1 MVRLVPEQPTRIPHR
16 RALGLALVAL
26 AGLSL
31 IPLSQRSSQAPA
43 RLPAP
48 LANARPAPLPPAQA
62 AWISP
67 LQRQCSV
74 NDRALVARL
83 KTQQTTY
90 PSTLKRVKI
99 DPSNYDQRVPYDAF
113 GNPLQTTPSLV
124 VLHETVFGLQSA
136 LNTFI
141 KHNPRDEDQVSY
153 HLLIGENGESVEALH
168 PRFRAYGAG
177 YSAFDGEWAVLN
189 PELPGSINNFALHLS
204 LETPLDGENDAET
217 HSGYS
222 SAQYDAMA
230 VVLAD
235 WMNRYKIPKE
245 RITTHRHVD
254 LGAARADPRSFN
266 WEALQ
271 QRLAALGVLC

>member
-1 MVRLVPEQPTRIPHR
+1 M
-16 RALGLALVAL
+16 GLALVAL
-26 AGLSL
+26 AA
-31 IPLSQRSSQAPA
+31 IAFVPLWQRHSGYSA

-48 LANARPAPLPPAQA
+48 LPNARPAPMPPAQA
-62 AWISP
+62 AWSTP
-67 LQRQCSV
+67 LSKQCTV

-83 KTQQTTY
+83 KAQREGHA
-90 PSTLKRVKI
+90 SNLKRVQI
-99 DPSNYDQRVPYDAF
+99 DPSNYAQRAAHDAF
-113 GNPLQTTPSLV
+113 GNPLSATPTLV

-141 KHNPRDEDQVSY
+141 KHNPRDADQVSY
-153 HLLIGENGESVEALH
+153 HLLIGENGDAVEALH

-204 LETPLDGENDAET
+204 LETPLDGENNASG

-222 SAQYDAMA
+222 PAQYDSLA

-235 WMNRYKIPKE
+235 WMKRYHIPKE

-254 LGAARADPRSFN
+254 LGAERADPRSFN
-266 WEALQ
+266 WQALQ

>member
-1 MVRLVPEQPTRIPHR
+1 MVRLVPEQPLRHPSR

-26 AGLSL
+26 AATALV
-31 IPLSQRSSQAPA
+31 PLWQRGSQRAV

-48 LANARPAPLPPAQA
+48 LPNALPAPLPPAQA
-62 AWISP
+62 AWTSP
-67 LQRQCSV
+67 LSKQCEV

-83 KTQQTTY
+83 KAKQESYATN
-90 PSTLKRVKI
+90 LKRVRI
-99 DPSNYDQRVPYDAF
+99 DPSNYAQRDAHDAF
-113 GNPLQTTPSLV
+113 GNPLATTPTLV

-153 HLLIGENGESVEALH
+153 HLLIGENGEAVEALH

-204 LETPLDGENDAET
+204 LETPLDGENNAES

-222 SAQYDAMA
+222 SAQYDSLA

-235 WMNRYKIPKE
+235 WMKRYHIPKE

-266 WEALQ
+266 WQALQ

>member
-1 MVRLVPEQPTRIPHR
+1 M
-16 RALGLALVAL
+16 GLALVAL
-26 AGLSL
+26 AA
-31 IPLSQRSSQAPA
+31 IAFVPLWQRHSGYSA

-48 LANARPAPLPPAQA
+48 LPNARPAPMPPDQA
-62 AWISP
+62 AWSTP
-67 LQRQCSV
+67 LSKQCAV

-83 KTQQTTY
+83 KAQREGHA
-90 PSTLKRVKI
+90 SNLKRVQI
-99 DPSNYDQRVPYDAF
+99 DPSNYAQRAAHDAV
-113 GNPLQTTPSLV
+113 GNPLSATPTLV

-141 KHNPRDEDQVSY
+141 KHNPRDADQVSY
-153 HLLIGENGESVEALH
+153 HLLIGENGDAIEALH

-204 LETPLDGENDAET
+204 LETPLDGENNASG

-222 SAQYDAMA
+222 SAQYDSLA

-235 WMNRYKIPKE
+235 WMKRYHIPKE

-254 LGAARADPRSFN
+254 LGAERADPRSFN
-266 WEALQ
+266 WQALQ
-271 QRLAALGVLC
+271 QRLAALGMLC

>member
-31 IPLSQRSSQAPA
+31 IPLWQRSSQAPA

-62 AWISP
+62 AWTSP

-83 KTQQTTY
+83 
-90 PSTLKRVKI
+90 
-99 DPSNYDQRVPYDAF
+99 NDAF

>member
-1 MVRLVPEQPTRIPHR
+1 M
-16 RALGLALVAL
+16 GLALVAL
-26 AGLSL
+26 AALAS
-31 IPLSQRSSQAPA
+31 IPLWQRDSQPTK
-43 RLPAP
+43 RLLPGLP
-48 LANARPAPLPPAQA
+48 NARPAPVPPAQA

-67 LQRQCSV
+67 LQKQCEV

-83 KTQQTTY
+83 KTQQQGY
-90 PSTLKRVKI
+90 RSALKRVRI
-99 DPSNYDQRVPYDAF
+99 DPSNYAQRVPYDAF
-113 GNPLQTTPSLV
+113 GNPLETTPSLV

-153 HLLIGENGESVEALH
+153 HLLIGENGDAVEALH

-189 PELPGSINNFALHLS
+189 PDLPGSTNNFALHLS
-204 LETPLDGENDAET
+204 LETPLDGENNAQA

-222 SAQYDAMA
+222 SAQYDALA
-230 VVLAD
+230 VALAD
-235 WMNRYKIPKE
+235 WMKRYSIPAE

-254 LGAARADPRSFN
+254 LGAERADPRSFN
-266 WEALQ
+266 WTALQ
-271 QRLAALGVLC
+271 QRLAALGMLC